1 MADKWT
7 TPVAVVGAG
16 PVGLFTALRL
26 AKAGIKVTVFE
37 SGSGIDQSPRAVAYF
52 PAVLEEFSKAGILD
66 EVVAAGEVNTEGC
79 EWRDGNGGVIYELNA
94 PPNDPNFVV
103 CLSQPEFCS
112 VVLEALLKTGN
123 AEVLFN
129 HSFKRL
135 EQGNESVSYWI
146 QDQANNGEVQG
157 TCRYL
162 VGTDG
167 GRSTVRRSI
176 GERLEG
182 YTWESLQFIAVDF
195 QYALKEHGWKPAS
208 YIVDPVNWGI
218 FVKRGKG
225 KSWRFATGVKK
236 QKSERTDTLDEA
248 TINVVK
254 DRLAHLLPGET
265 SNIVFERFAPYTIH
279 QRCVGR
285 YRVGNVLLAGDSAH
299 LNNPVGGLGLTTGL
313 LDAAHL
319 SGALQQILLEA
330 GSPDLLD
337 IYSEKRRAIFR
348 DLTDPLSTEN
358 ALRLMS
364 ENPIHVQKRDELFTT
379 MRDPRG
385 FPSIIQTGLAD
396 FALSSTSSTRFD
408 TVQEVTWFISVTK
421 PDGWAND
428 KFQHEYKTV
437 HRSMTKSAAEHG
449 VPISQYVQLPN
460 AIVGLQDIERPE
472 WDYVTC
478 LTFPSLFVLHAGF
491 QNANYRATAGEHIFC
506 KLDQKGCVARQ
517 VGKFVRGGVVK
528 IGRVGAIRALIF
540 HKRKTGTDEYL
551 EPWFQERVAK
561 GTLLAARDSKVNA
574 YTLWEDM
581 TPKSTEYLFKD
592 TQFAAGSWDGYKAIE
607 AFDIVDEASAAAFLE
622 RNRQEIVGES
632 PEMITI
638 VVGSPDVVF

>member
-16 PVGLFTALRL
+16 PTGLFTALRL
-26 AKAGIKVTVFE
+26 AKAGVKVTVFE

-66 EVVAAGEVNTEGC
+66 EVIAAGEVNTEGC
-79 EWRDGNGGVIYELNA
+79 DWRDGKANMIYALTA
-94 PPNDPNFVV
+94 PPDDPNFVV

-112 VVLEALLKTGN
+112 IALEALLKTGN
-123 AEVLFN
+123 SEVLFN
-129 HSFKRL
+129 HTFQRL
-135 EQGNESVSYWI
+135 EQRNESVSYWI
-146 QDQANNGEVQG
+146 QDQANNGEVEG

-167 GRSTVRRSI
+167 GRSTVRKCI
-176 GERLEG
+176 GQKLEG
-182 YTWESLQFIAVDF
+182 YTWESLQFVAVDF
-195 QYALKEHGWKPAS
+195 QYALKEFGWKPATF
-208 YIVDPVNWGI
+208 IVDPVNWGI
-218 FVKRGKG
+218 VIKRGMG
-225 KSWRFATGVKK
+225 TSWRFATGIKK
-236 QKSERTDTLDEA
+236 KNSERTDTLDEA

-254 DRLAHLLPGET
+254 DRLTHLLPGET

-279 QRCVGR
+279 QRCVGC
-285 YRVGNVLLAGDSAH
+285 YRVGNVLLAGDAAH

-330 GSPDLLD
+330 GSSDLLN

-348 DLTDPLSTEN
+348 EITDPVSTEN

-364 ENPIHVQKRDELFTT
+364 ENPIHMKRREELFAT

-385 FPSIIQTGLAD
+385 FPAIIQTGLAD
-396 FALSSTSSTRFD
+396 FALTSTSSTRFD
-408 TVQEVTWFISVTK
+408 TIQEVTWFISVTK
-421 PDGWAND
+421 PDGWATD

-437 HRSMTKSAAEHG
+437 HRTMTKTGHEHG
-449 VPISQYVQLPN
+449 APMTQYVQLPN
-460 AIVGLQDIERPE
+460 SAVGLQDIERPE

-491 QNANYRATAGEHIFC
+491 QDANYRATAGAHIFC
-506 KLDQKGCVARQ
+506 KLDQKGCIAKQ
-517 VGKFVRGGVVK
+517 VGKFVRGGVGK
-528 IGRVGAIRALIF
+528 TGQVGAIRALIF
-540 HKRKTGTDEYL
+540 HKRTTETDEYL
-551 EPWFQERVAK
+551 ESWFQERVAK
-561 GTLLAARDSKVNA
+561 GARLAATDAKVNA

-581 TPKSTEYLFKD
+581 TPKSTKYLFRD
-592 TQFAAGSWDGYKAIE
+592 TQFAAGSWNSYKAIE

-622 RNRQEIVGES
+622 RNRQEIVGDSLEK
-632 PEMITI
+632 ITI
-638 VVGSPDVVF
+638 VVGSPDVVI